1 MTTEKL
7 TESIELED
15 YCLLKGYSIVY
26 NRWVDAVVLSR
37 DGMDYKFKDEVSD
50 ENVLEAVKEIPM
62 DVPLADMLEEVEYP
76 EDEIQ
81 YIRHRRGRFLDA
93 VPLFV
98 DFL

>member
-62 DVPLADMLEEVEYP
+62 DDPLGDMLEEVEYP

-81 YIRHRRGRFLDA
+81 
-93 VPLFV
+93 
-98 DFL
+98 

>member
-37 DGMDYKFKDEVSD
+37 DGIDYKFKDDVTD
-50 ENVLEAVKEIPM
+50 EKVFEAVRDIPM
-62 DVPLADMLEEVEYP
+62 DDTLADMLEEVEYP

-81 YIRHRRGRFLDA
+81 
-93 VPLFV
+93 
-98 DFL
+98 

>member
-37 DGMDYKFKDEVSD
+37 DGVDYKFKDDVSD
-50 ENVLEAVKEIPM
+50 DNVMETVKDFPM
-62 DVPLADMLEEVEYP
+62 DDPLADMLEEVEYP
-76 EDEIQ
+76 EEEIQ
-81 YIRHRRGRFLDA
+81 
-93 VPLFV
+93 
-98 DFL
+98 

>member
-37 DGMDYKFKDEVSD
+37 DGVDYKFNDDVSD
-50 ENVLEAVKEIPM
+50 ENVLETVKDIPM
-62 DVPLADMLEEVEYP
+62 DDPLADLLEEVEYP

-81 YIRHRRGRFLDA
+81 
-93 VPLFV
+93 
-98 DFL
+98 

>member
-7 TESIELED
+7 TESIELDD

-37 DGMDYKFKDEVSD
+37 DGIDYKFKDEVSD
-50 ENVLEAVKEIPM
+50 DNVLDAVKEIPM
-62 DVPLADMLEEVEYP
+62 DDPLADLLEEVEYP

-81 YIRHRRGRFLDA
+81 
-93 VPLFV
+93 
-98 DFL
+98 

>member
-26 NRWVDAVVLSR
+26 NRWVEAVVLSR
-37 DGMDYKFKDEVSD
+37 DGVDYKFKDDVSD
-50 ENVLEAVKEIPM
+50 ENVLEAVNEIPM
-62 DVPLADMLEEVEYP
+62 EDPLADMLEEVEYP

-81 YIRHRRGRFLDA
+81 
-93 VPLFV
+93 
-98 DFL
+98 

>member
-37 DGMDYKFKDEVSD
+37 DGIDYKFKDDVTD
-50 ENVLEAVKEIPM
+50 EKVFEAVRDIPM
-62 DVPLADMLEEVEYP
+62 DDTLADMLEEVEYP
-76 EDEIQ
+76 DDEIQ
-81 YIRHRRGRFLDA
+81 
-93 VPLFV
+93 
-98 DFL
+98 

>member
-1 MTTEKL
+1 MTTENL

-37 DGMDYKFKDEVSD
+37 DGVDYKFKDDVSD
-50 ENVLEAVKEIPM
+50 ENVLETVKDFPM
-62 DVPLADMLEEVEYP
+62 DDPLADLLEEVEYP

-81 YIRHRRGRFLDA
+81 
-93 VPLFV
+93 
-98 DFL
+98 

>member
-37 DGMDYKFKDEVSD
+37 DGMDYKFKDDVSD

-62 DVPLADMLEEVEYP
+62 DDPLADLLEEVEYT

-81 YIRHRRGRFLDA
+81 
-93 VPLFV
+93 
-98 DFL
+98 

>member
-7 TESIELED
+7 TSDETLED

-37 DGMDYKFKDEVSD
+37 DGIDYKFKDDVTD
-50 ENVLEAVKEIPM
+50 EKVFEAVRDIPM
-62 DVPLADMLEEVEYP
+62 DDPLADMLEEVEYP

-81 YIRHRRGRFLDA
+81 
-93 VPLFV
+93 
-98 DFL
+98 

>member
-37 DGMDYKFKDEVSD
+37 DGIDYKFKDDVTD
-50 ENVLEAVKEIPM
+50 EKVFEAVRDIPM
-62 DVPLADMLEEVEYP
+62 DDPLADMLEEVEYT

-81 YIRHRRGRFLDA
+81 
-93 VPLFV
+93 
-98 DFL
+98 

>member
-37 DGMDYKFKDEVSD
+37 DGVDYKFKDEVSD
-50 ENVLEAVKEIPM
+50 ENVLETVKDFPM
-62 DVPLADMLEEVEYP
+62 DDPLADLIEEVEYP

-81 YIRHRRGRFLDA
+81 
-93 VPLFV
+93 
-98 DFL
+98 

>member
-37 DGMDYKFKDEVSD
+37 DGVDYNFKDDVSD
-50 ENVLEAVKEIPM
+50 ENVLDTVKDFPM
-62 DVPLADMLEEVEYP
+62 DDPLADLLEEVEYP

-81 YIRHRRGRFLDA
+81 
-93 VPLFV
+93 
-98 DFL
+98 

>member
-26 NRWVDAVVLSR
+26 NRWVDSVVLSR
-37 DGMDYKFKDEVSD
+37 DGIDYKFKDEVSD
-50 ENVLEAVKEIPM
+50 ENVLEAVNDFPM
-62 DVPLADMLEEVEYP
+62 DDPLSDMLEEVEYP

-81 YIRHRRGRFLDA
+81 
-93 VPLFV
+93 
-98 DFL
+98 

>member
-26 NRWVDAVVLSR
+26 NRWVDSVVLSR

-62 DVPLADMLEEVEYP
+62 DDSLADMLEEVEYP

-81 YIRHRRGRFLDA
+81 
-93 VPLFV
+93 
-98 DFL
+98 

>member
-37 DGMDYKFKDEVSD
+37 DGMDYKFKDDVTD
-50 ENVLEAVKEIPM
+50 ENVLEAVRDIPM
-62 DVPLADMLEEVEYP
+62 DDPLVDMLEEVEYP

-81 YIRHRRGRFLDA
+81 
-93 VPLFV
+93 
-98 DFL
+98 

>member
-7 TESIELED
+7 TESTELED

-26 NRWVDAVVLSR
+26 NRWADAVVLSR

-50 ENVLEAVKEIPM
+50 EDVLEAVREIPM
-62 DVPLADMLEEVEYP
+62 DDPLADMLEEVEYP

-81 YIRHRRGRFLDA
+81 
-93 VPLFV
+93 
-98 DFL
+98 

>member
-15 YCLLKGYSIVY
+15 YCLFKGYSIVY

-50 ENVLEAVKEIPM
+50 DDVLEAIKEIPIE
-62 DVPLADMLEEVEYP
+62 DPLADMLEEVEYP

-81 YIRHRRGRFLDA
+81 
-93 VPLFV
+93 
-98 DFL
+98 

>member
-50 ENVLEAVKEIPM
+50 DDVLEAVNEIPM
-62 DVPLADMLEEVEYP
+62 DDPLADMLEEVEYP

-81 YIRHRRGRFLDA
+81 
-93 VPLFV
+93 
-98 DFL
+98 

>member
-26 NRWVDAVVLSR
+26 NRWVEAVVLSR
-37 DGMDYKFKDEVSD
+37 DGVDYKFKDDVSD

-62 DVPLADMLEEVEYP
+62 DDPLADMLEEVEYP
-76 EDEIQ
+76 DDEIQ
-81 YIRHRRGRFLDA
+81 
-93 VPLFV
+93 
-98 DFL
+98 

>member
-7 TESIELED
+7 LEAPELED
-15 YCLLKGYSIVY
+15 YCLLNGYSIVY

-50 ENVLEAVKEIPM
+50 EDVLEAVKEIPM
-62 DVPLADMLEEVEYP
+62 DDPIADLLEEVEYP

-81 YIRHRRGRFLDA
+81 
-93 VPLFV
+93 
-98 DFL
+98 

>member
-37 DGMDYKFKDEVSD
+37 DGIGLQVQGGSF
-50 ENVLEAVKEIPM
+50 
-62 DVPLADMLEEVEYP
+62 
-76 EDEIQ
+76 
-81 YIRHRRGRFLDA
+81 RREGFGGRKGYSYWTIL
-93 VPLFV
+93 
-98 DFL
+98 